1 MSTYIVKRDGNS
13 VKVCHVKRSSI
24 SSDQISYCFPNGNKK
39 YKDNDDTGFIIW
51 SIPPMTTC
59 PHSTPHCREKC
70 YAVKAWRAYPTVRVA
85 RTQNMRA
92 AIAPNFV
99 DDVVAIIL
107 YKANTGKN
115 KNRKRIIVR
124 IHESGDFFAAYY
136 VDKWIEI
143 ARRVQAIDTRIVFWF
158 YTKSFG
164 FFLGKEM
171 PENMRPRASVWD
183 DTPEE
188 DIAMIREL
196 GWDIYTA
203 VEKFADGDGF
213 NHCRCEDCATC
224 ETPCGEKNGHTACEI
239 H

>member
-1 MSTYIVKRDGNS
+1 MSTYIVNRDGGN
-13 VKVCHVKRSSI
+13 VKVKHVKRANV
-24 SSDQISYCFPNGNKK
+24 DPTQISYCFPKGNKK
-39 YKDNDDTGFIIW
+39 YKDNNETGFIIW

-59 PHSTPHCREKC
+59 PHSTAHCRSLC

-85 RTQNMRA
+85 RTENLRA
-92 AIAPNFV
+92 TYYESFV

-107 YKANTGKN
+107 YIASTGKN

-124 IHESGDFFAAYY
+124 IHESGDFYSAFYT
-136 VDKWIEI
+136 DKWMEI
-143 ARRVQAIDTRIVFWF
+143 ARRIQAVDDRIVFWF
-158 YTKSFG
+158 YTKSFE
-164 FFLGKEM
+164 FFIGKELATS
-171 PENMRPRASVWD
+171 MRPRASVWD

-188 DIAMIREL
+188 DLKLIEQL

-203 VEKFADGDGF
+203 VEHFADGDGY

-224 ETPCGEKNGHTACEI
+224 ETPCGEHNGHTACEI